1 MGLYLGKVQ
10 HYNKNKGLITIK
22 LKESINVGDTIAL
35 EKETGSY
42 TVSELLE
49 NKRNLTETKIG
60 QTVILGRMK
69 GNISVNDKVYKMS
82 SKSLSTYAK
91 ESYRKENKKVFLDC
105 KVTIK
110 KDNPLSISISSADD
124 LELYK
129 NLKIKYMLDEFP
141 IEAKNK
147 PLDKETIIKQISK
160 TTSTPYQF
168 KNITIDL
175 DKNLF
180 LPKISSLNELRRN
193 ALDEVEKFAVNKC
206 SRTFKKNISNSN
218 THYSIK
224 NNLTSDMRTTEKSES
239 TLLEHTT
246 PISVLLNN
254 LNLDFNYSKLNNIDN
269 LYIPLKFF
277 IDKNYT
283 HILKILS
290 DRFDIYIYMPTII
303 KGNYRN
309 LFFTYAEKS
318 VKKYN
323 IQGFVVSNIGTIN
336 LLNSLFENLSKSFK
350 LISNYTFNIFN
361 NNTVLELKNLGISS
375 YTISPELDKNT
386 INSLCNYS
394 YLPKELIVYGRAPLM
409 NMNYCL
415 LGESDKCY
423 PECKSKCTSANC
435 YYLKDRLNMK
445 FPIIPDNIQT
455 VTTLYNSKITSI
467 SYKDFCI
474 NSARI
479 DILDENIDQ
488 LNNIINTVIS
498 GNRLEG
504 KEYTNGNLNKNC
516 Q

>member
-1 MGLYLGKVQ
+1 MVCLLLGHLSNEPNKNLIFKDKPNNMGLYLGKVQ

-60 QTVILGRMK
+60 QTVILVRMK

-193 ALDEVEKFAVNKC
+193 ALDEEHLRKIF
-206 SRTFKKNISNSN
+206 
-218 THYSIK
+218 
-224 NNLTSDMRTTEKSES
+224 LT
-239 TLLEHTT
+239 L
-246 PISVLLNN
+246 I
-254 LNLDFNYSKLNNIDN
+254 
-269 LYIPLKFF
+269 
-277 IDKNYT
+277 
-283 HILKILS
+283 HII
-290 DRFDIYIYMPTII
+290 R
-303 KGNYRN
+303 
-309 LFFTYAEKS
+309 
-318 VKKYN
+318 
-323 IQGFVVSNIGTIN
+323 
-336 LLNSLFENLSKSFK
+336 
-350 LISNYTFNIFN
+350 
-361 NNTVLELKNLGISS
+361 
-375 YTISPELDKNT
+375 
-386 INSLCNYS
+386 
-394 YLPKELIVYGRAPLM
+394 
-409 NMNYCL
+409 
-415 LGESDKCY
+415 
-423 PECKSKCTSANC
+423 
-435 YYLKDRLNMK
+435 
-445 FPIIPDNIQT
+445 
-455 VTTLYNSKITSI
+455 
-467 SYKDFCI
+467 
-474 NSARI
+474 
-479 DILDENIDQ
+479 
-488 LNNIINTVIS
+488 
-498 GNRLEG
+498 
-504 KEYTNGNLNKNC
+504 
-516 Q
+516 